1 MTAMD
6 APPAISLVI
15 SDPTAGAT
23 ILADRVTVRGTI
35 AGPANVGVSV
45 NGVTAVVSGD
55 VFAAADVPLTTG
67 QNIATA
73 TAAVPAGDVVAT
85 SIVVSSDGG
94 PPTVELQA
102 SPTTGLAPLTVNF
115 SYSLRTTERVQN
127 LTVDFDGMAARIS
140 QPPIPR
146 QRFRRLTR
154 CQVSIR
160 LTSPSRRTPETAS
173 KRPSPSP
180 CRMRLSSSASSKI
193 SRHR

>member
-1 MTAMD
+1 MD
-6 APPAISLVI
+6 TPPAISLVI

-45 NGVTAVVSGD
+45 NGVTAVVSGN

-94 PPTVELQA
+94 A
-102 SPTTGLAPLTVNF
+102 SNG
-115 SYSLRTTERVQN
+115 R
-127 LTVDFDGMAARIS
+127 
-140 QPPIPR
+140 
-146 QRFRRLTR
+146 
-154 CQVSIR
+154 
-160 LTSPSRRTPETAS
+160 TAS
-173 KRPSPSP
+173 RSHQWP
-180 CRMRLSSSASSKI
+180 CPAHGQLQL
-193 SRHR
+193 

>member
-6 APPAISLVI
+6 TPPAISLVI

-45 NGVTAVVSGD
+45 NGVTAVVSGN

-94 PPTVELQA
+94 A
-102 SPTTGLAPLTVNF
+102 SNG
-115 SYSLRTTERVQN
+115 R
-127 LTVDFDGMAARIS
+127 
-140 QPPIPR
+140 
-146 QRFRRLTR
+146 
-154 CQVSIR
+154 
-160 LTSPSRRTPETAS
+160 TAS
-173 KRPSPSP
+173 RSHQWP
-180 CRMRLSSSASSKI
+180 CPAHGQLQL
-193 SRHR
+193 